1 MIINNPYLDII
12 IRSISVYF
20 FMIIALRIFGKKE
33 LSQLNT
39 ADVILILLISNSVQN
54 AMVGSNTSLFGGI
67 LAAFALFIINLIF
80 KRTMLHSKFIMEML
94 QDKPEILIHN
104 GKIEFKT
111 LAKLGI
117 SSEELQ
123 EAMREHGV
131 EHYKEIKLA
140 MFEID
145 GSISIISGNKN
156 LKQTHHKRKIHKT
169 LGDLNN

>member
-1 MIINNPYLDII
+1 MINNPYLDII
-12 IRSISVYF
+12 IRSISVYL

-39 ADVILILLISNSVQN
+39 SDVILILLISNSVQN
-54 AMVGSNTSLFGGI
+54 AMVGSNTSLLGG
-67 LAAFALFIINLIF
+67 LVAAFALFIINIIF
-80 KRTMLHSKFIMEML
+80 KKTMLHSNFIKEIL
-94 QDKPEILIHN
+94 QDKPELIIHN

-117 SSEELQ
+117 SSDELQ
-123 EAMREHGV
+123 EAIREHGV
-131 EHYKEIKLA
+131 EHYSDVKLA

-145 GSISIISGNKN
+145 GSISIISGDKN
-156 LKQTHHKRKIHKT
+156 LKQTHHKRKIHKS

>member
-1 MIINNPYLDII
+1 MNPYLDII
-12 IRSISVYF
+12 IRSVCVYL

-54 AMVGSNTSLFGGI
+54 AMVGSNTSLIGGI
-67 LAAFALFIINLIF
+67 VAAFALFLINLLF
-80 KRTMLHSKFIMEML
+80 KKTMLHSKFIKEML

-104 GKIEFKT
+104 GKIEFKALT
-111 LAKLGI
+111 KLGI
-117 SSEELQ
+117 SSEELE

-131 EHYKEIKLA
+131 EFYKDVKLA

-145 GSISIISGNKN
+145 GSISIISGDKD

-169 LGDLNN
+169 LGKLNN

>member
-1 MIINNPYLDII
+1 
-12 IRSISVYF
+12 
-20 FMIIALRIFGKKE
+20 MIIALRIFGKKE

-54 AMVGSNTSLFGGI
+54 AMVGSNTSLIGGI
-67 LAAFALFIINLIF
+67 VAAFALFLINLLF
-80 KRTMLHSKFIMEML
+80 KKTMLHSKFIKEML

-104 GKIEFKT
+104 GKIEFKALT
-111 LAKLGI
+111 KLGI
-117 SSEELQ
+117 SSEELE

-131 EHYKEIKLA
+131 EFYKDVKLA

-145 GSISIISGNKN
+145 GSISIISGDKD

-169 LGDLNN
+169 LGNLNN